1 MDRGGVQRLAR
12 IYVEAFGCSAN
23 HADSEMVRGLLG
35 EAGHTMVGEP
45 EAADATVV
53 LTCTVKTPTER
64 KVLKRIH
71 QLVVLGRPLV
81 VAGCMPKAQREL
93 VAETAPGASMVGPDN
108 LLDIVD
114 AVDATIGGERV
125 EALNG
130 GGLDKTCLPRV
141 RRNPV
146 VHIAPIASGCLG
158 DCSYCIVRRARGR
171 LHSFP
176 AEDIV
181 EDARRALEGGC
192 REIWVTAED
201 TAAYRHGEIGLP
213 RLLGELT
220 RLEGR
225 FYIRVGMMTPNNAL
239 PILNDL
245 IEAFG
250 SERVFKFLH
259 VPVQSGND
267 EVLGRMKRR
276 YSVDDFR
283 GLARR
288 FREAFPSLT
297 LSTDIIC
304 GFPGETQGQ
313 FEDSLR
319 LIEEVRPEVLNISRF
334 WPRPGTDAAA
344 MGDQLH
350 GRETKERSRSL
361 SALWRRQSLE
371 GSRRWMGWKGEI
383 LIDEAGRDGSMVG
396 RNHAYKTVVL
406 HEPVALGE
414 FVKVRV
420 TDTHGGY
427 LSGQTVEH
435 ATQNGQT
442 NTP

>member
-1 MDRGGVQRLAR
+1 MQGLAR

-23 HADSEMVRGLLG
+23 HADSEMARGLLG

-64 KVLKRIH
+64 KVLKRIR

-125 EALNG
+125 EALDG
-130 GGLDKTCLPRV
+130 GGLDRTCLPRV

-146 VHIAPIASGCLG
+146 VHIAPVASGCLG
-158 DCSYCIVRRARGR
+158 DCSYCIVRRARGS

-181 EDARRALEGGC
+181 EDTKRALEEGC

-239 PILNDL
+239 PILDDL

-267 EVLGRMKRR
+267 EVLGRMRRR

-283 GLARR
+283 GLVRR
-288 FREAFPSLT
+288 FREAFPTLT

-304 GFPGETQGQ
+304 GFPGETEGQ

-334 WPRPGTDAAA
+334 WPRPGTDAEA
-344 MGDQLH
+344 MGGQLH
-350 GRETKERSRSL
+350 GRETKERSRRL
-361 SALWRRQSLE
+361 SSLWRRQSLE
-371 GSRRWMGWKGEI
+371 GSRRWMDWKGEI
-383 LIDEAGRDGSMVG
+383 LIDEAGRGGSMVG
-396 RNHAYKTVVL
+396 RNHAYKAVVL
-406 HEPVALGE
+406 HEPVTLGE

-427 LSGQTVEH
+427 LSGQTVAH
-435 ATQNGQT
+435 ATQYAQT
-442 NTP
+442 NTS